1 MPVEFKDYYKILGV
15 PREAS
20 SEDIKK
26 AFRKLARKYHPDVAK
41 DKKAAEERFK
51 EINEAYEV
59 LGDPGNRKKYD
70 ELGSQWKNGAGF
82 QPPPGWGPGEAQGAP
97 YSEGS
102 SEFRFDGTGFSDF
115 FEQFFGGRGRFGGFP
130 GYGAQREYEDR
141 EDRRAGFARRGSD
154 LESDIL
160 VTLEEASKGSVRVLT
175 LQRTDRRT
183 AQARTQT
190 IKVKIPSG
198 VIDGQIIRVPGMGNE
213 GIGGGQPGDLYL
225 RIRFAA
231 HPDFR
236 VRGADLYYS
245 LDLAPWEAVLGTK
258 IVVPTLQDRV
268 SLKIPPGTNN
278 GQQLRVR
285 GHGLVKGQS
294 GEKGDFFVLISIV
307 VPEQVTE
314 EEREL
319 WKSLGRVSHFNPR
332 NS

>member
-1 MPVEFKDYYKILGV
+1 MPVEFKDYYKILDI

-20 SEDIKK
+20 NEDIKK

-41 DKKAAEERFK
+41 DKKAAEEKFK

-59 LGDPGNRKKYD
+59 LGDPENRKKYD
-70 ELGSQWKNGAGF
+70 ELGSHWRDGTGF
-82 QPPPGWGPGEAQGAP
+82 QPPPEWQQGRAGGAP
-97 YSEGS
+97 FSEGS
-102 SEFRFDGTGFSDF
+102 FEFRFDGTGFSDF
-115 FEQFFGGRGRFGGFP
+115 FEQFFGRRGRYDDDFSDLDGRPQRRDGE
-130 GYGAQREYEDR
+130 GA
-141 EDRRAGFARRGSD
+141 FARRGGD

-160 VTLEEASKGSVRVLT
+160 VTLEEASKGSVRMLT
-175 LQRTDRRT
+175 LRRT
-183 AQARTQT
+183 NRKTGQARTQT
-190 IKVKIPSG
+190 IKVKIPPG

-213 GIGGGQPGDLYL
+213 GIGGGSPGDLYL

-245 LDLAPWEAVLGTK
+245 LDLAPWEAVLGTR
-258 IVVPTLQDRV
+258 IVISTLQDRV
-268 SLKIPPGTNN
+268 SVKIPPGANT

-285 GHGLVKGQS
+285 GRGLTNGQS
-294 GEKGDFFVLISIV
+294 GEKGDLFVVINIV
-307 VPEQVTE
+307 VPERVTE

-319 WKSLGRVSHFNPR
+319 WNNLSRISNFNPR

>member
-1 MPVEFKDYYKILGV
+1 MPVEFKDYYQILDV

-59 LGDPGNRKKYD
+59 LGDPENRKKYD
-70 ELGSQWKNGAGF
+70 ELGSQWREGF
-82 QPPPGWGPGEAQGAP
+82 QPPPDWQGGR
-97 YSEGS
+97 GS
-102 SEFRFDGTGFSDF
+102 PPTEESFEFRFDGTGFSDF
-115 FEQFFGGRGRFGGFP
+115 FEQFFGGAGRVGGFSGFNP
-130 GYGAQREYEDR
+130 RQRHGDGEE
-141 EDRRAGFARRGSD
+141 GFARRGGD

-175 LQRTDRRT
+175 LRRT
-183 AQARTQT
+183 NRKTGQAGTQT

-198 VIDGQIIRVPGMGNE
+198 VVDGQIIRVPGMGGE
-213 GIGGGQPGDLYL
+213 GIGGGRSGDLYL

-236 VRGADLYYS
+236 VRGADLYYN
-245 LDLAPWEAVLGTK
+245 LDLAPWEAVLGTQ

-268 SLKIPPGTNN
+268 SVKIPPGTNSD
-278 GQQLRVR
+278 QRLRVR
-285 GHGLVKGQS
+285 GRGILDGRTGVKG
-294 GEKGDFFVLISIV
+294 DLFVVINVV
-307 VPEQVTE
+307 VPEQLTD
-314 EEREL
+314 EERDL
-319 WKSLGRVSHFNPR
+319 WKSLSRVSHFNPR
-332 NS
+332 TS

>member
-1 MPVEFKDYYKILGV
+1 MPVEFKDYYKILDV

-20 SEDIKK
+20 NEDIKK

-41 DKKAAEERFK
+41 DKKAAEEKFK

-59 LGDPGNRKKYD
+59 LGDPENRKKYD
-70 ELGSQWKNGAGF
+70 ELGSHWRDGTGF
-82 QPPPGWGPGEAQGAP
+82 QPPPEWQQGRAEGAP
-97 YSEGS
+97 FSEGS
-102 SEFRFDGTGFSDF
+102 FEFRFDGTGFSDF
-115 FEQFFGGRGRFGGFP
+115 FEQFFGRRGRYDDYSDLDGRQQRGDGEGGL
-130 GYGAQREYEDR
+130 
-141 EDRRAGFARRGSD
+141 ARRGSD

-160 VTLEEASKGSVRVLT
+160 VTLEEASKGSVRMLT
-175 LQRTDRRT
+175 LRRT
-183 AQARTQT
+183 NRKTGQARTQT
-190 IKVKIPSG
+190 IKVKIPPG

-213 GIGGGQPGDLYL
+213 GIGGGSPGDLYL

-245 LDLAPWEAVLGTK
+245 LDLAPWEAVLGAR
-258 IVVPTLQDRV
+258 IVISTLQDRV
-268 SLKIPPGTNN
+268 SVKIPPGANT

-285 GHGLVKGQS
+285 GRGLTNGQS
-294 GEKGDFFVLISIV
+294 GEKGDLFVVINIV
-307 VPEQVTE
+307 VPERVTE

-319 WKSLGRVSHFNPR
+319 WNNLSRISNFNPR

>member
-1 MPVEFKDYYKILGV
+1 MPVEFKDYYKILDV

-59 LGDPGNRKKYD
+59 LGDPANRKKYD

-82 QPPPGWGPGEAQGAP
+82 QPPPGWRPGEAQGAP

-102 SEFRFDGTGFSDF
+102 FEFRFDGTGFSDF
-115 FEQFFGGRGRFGGFP
+115 FEQFFGGRGRVDGFP

-268 SLKIPPGTNN
+268 SLTIPPGTNN

-294 GEKGDFFVLISIV
+294 GEKGDFFVVISIV

>member
-1 MPVEFKDYYKILGV
+1 MPVEFKDYYEILNV

-26 AFRKLARKYHPDVAK
+26 AFRKLARQYHPDVAK
-41 DKKAAEERFK
+41 DKKAAEEKFK

-59 LGDPGNRKKYD
+59 LGDLENRKKYD
-70 ELGSQWKNGAGF
+70 ELGSRWRNGAGF
-82 QPPPGWGPGEAQGAP
+82 QPPPGWQQGRAQGAP
-97 YSEGS
+97 HSEGS
-102 SEFRFDGTGFSDF
+102 FEFRFDGTGFSDF
-115 FEQFFGGRGRFGGFP
+115 FEQFFGRSGRFDGFSRF
-130 GYGAQREYEDR
+130 GTQQEDVDG
-141 EDRRAGFARRGSD
+141 EAGFARRGGD

-175 LQRTDRRT
+175 LQRTNRKT
-183 AQARTQT
+183 GQARTQT
-190 IKVKIPSG
+190 IKVKIPAG
-198 VIDGQIIRVPGMGNE
+198 VVDGQIIRVPGMGNE
-213 GIGGGQPGDLYL
+213 GIGEGRPGDLYL

-258 IVVPTLQDRV
+258 IVLPTLQDRV
-268 SLKIPPGTNN
+268 SVKIPPGTNN
-278 GQQLRVR
+278 GRQLRVR
-285 GHGLVKGQS
+285 GRGLVKGQS
-294 GEKGDFFVLISIV
+294 GEKGDLFVVINIV

-319 WKSLGRVSHFNPR
+319 WKNLSRVSHFNPR
-332 NS
+332 SS